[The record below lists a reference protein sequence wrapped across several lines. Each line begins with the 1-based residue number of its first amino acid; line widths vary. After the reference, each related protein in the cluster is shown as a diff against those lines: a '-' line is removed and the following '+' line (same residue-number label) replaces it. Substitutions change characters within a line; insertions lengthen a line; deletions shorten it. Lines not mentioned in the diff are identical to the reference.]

1 MVARPLVARS
11 FAMMTPGTPSRSATV
26 SPVRGGSW
34 RAFSRST
41 LELAGLAGVTLRLYR
56 AAVLSL
62 DTFADWPVFIGA
74 LVLGVVFVCG
84 VLTWHLSNFPLR
96 RWPSRVA
103 AFVGIEVAAEF
114 GMSSVLIALKREPLG
129 SGLATW
135 ADWWPLAG
143 QTLLERGLVLGG
155 YAGLLAAAMWI
166 VTRKRPI

>member
-1 MVARPLVARS
+1 VARIAVGHS
-11 FAMMTPGTPSRSATV
+11 FAIMLPLPPTSSATV
-26 SPVRGGSW
+26 PPVRGGSW

-41 LELAGLAGVTLRLYR
+41 LELAGIAGVTLRLYR

-62 DTFADWPVFIGA
+62 DTFADWPVFLGA

-114 GMSSVLIALKREPLG
+114 GMSSVLIALRKEPLG

-135 ADWWPLAG
+135 ADWWSLAG
-143 QTLLERGLVLGG
+143 NTLLERGLVLGG
-155 YAGLLAAAMWI
+155 YAGLLAAAMWV
-166 VTRKRPI
+166 VTRKRPG